1 VGAHRRDAPKQLTH
15 GEVTVSDRKTLVE
28 MLSRNRLFEGFTK
41 RDLAAVVEGATEV
54 EHPKGRV
61 VNEEGRPGVGFHLI
75 LDGTASVTR
84 SGRKLRILGPG
95 DSFGDIAL
103 IDGGPRT
110 ATVAADTQLRT
121 LSLSPWEFRPL
132 VMAHPQLAYKLL
144 LKLCALL
151 REAEKR
157 PPI

>member
-1 VGAHRRDAPKQLTH
+1 
-15 GEVTVSDRKTLVE
+15 VSDRKTLVE

-41 RDLAAVVEGATEV
+41 KDLTAVVVGATEV

-61 VNEEGRPGVGFHLI
+61 VTEEGRPGVGFHLI
-75 LDGTASVTR
+75 VDGTARVT
-84 SGRKLRILGPG
+84 SGGRKLRTLGPG

-103 IDGGPRT
+103 IDGGPRS
-110 ATVAADTQLRT
+110 ATVAADTHLRT

-132 VMAHPQLAYKLL
+132 VMEHPQLAYKLL
-144 LKLCALL
+144 LKLSALL

-157 PPI
+157 PPL